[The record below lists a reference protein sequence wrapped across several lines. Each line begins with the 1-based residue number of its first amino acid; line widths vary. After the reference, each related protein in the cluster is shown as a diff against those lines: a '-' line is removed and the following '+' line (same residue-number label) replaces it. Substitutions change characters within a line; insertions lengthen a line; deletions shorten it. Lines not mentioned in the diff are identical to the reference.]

1 MFPMLTIASSP
12 VADTDVAYAAF
23 RIAFLETLERATLAA
38 QMGEPGNQ
46 YGFLTEVPF
55 LRGCAPQVQL
65 DALLATWTKH
75 VSQDEFEA
83 DLVDESVLYAVCET
97 SARVIR
103 GEPDLVNRWLSK
115 GPRLTDLKVTPLL
128 ADQIQSLH
136 LEMTNDG
143 DFLLI
148 SQFQDIPPDE
158 ANSLKAKFD
167 LDQDA
172 CQALFDLL
180 GRWHVSPEF
189 AQRGAGLVTSREMGT
204 THVVFSQVMQRAQ
217 QPR

>member
-38 QMGEPGNQ
+38 QMGETGTQ
-46 YGFLTEVPF
+46 YGYLTEVPF

-65 DALLATWTKH
+65 DVLLATWAKH

-83 DLVDESVLYAVCET
+83 DLIDESVIYAACET

-103 GEPDLVNRWLSK
+103 SEPDLVRRWLSK
-115 GPRLTDLKVTPLL
+115 GPRLMDLQVNALL
-128 ADQIQSLH
+128 ADQIQALH

-158 ANSLKAKFD
+158 AIGLKTKFD
-167 LDQDA
+167 LDPEA
-172 CQALFDLL
+172 CQVLFEVI

-204 THVVFSQVMQRAQ
+204 THIVFSRVMQRAQ